1 MSTRTI
7 SMSGITPANG
17 LDVEFWMGDRV
28 AVEHIPM
35 TPTRNGFI
43 YQR

>member
-35 TPTRNGFI
+35 TATRTGFI